1 MTRVHMWG
9 PSTIFITVQIFS
21 AHKPDPSYFFD
32 DNQSPLKDILKG
44 LTRNGTSIGTV
55 GGPDF
60 INYAPCFIRSCTKNA
75 HFRI

>member
-1 MTRVHMWG
+1 MTRVCHVG
-9 PSTIFITVQIFS
+9 RSKTFITVQIFS

-60 INYAPCFIRSCTKNA
+60 INYAPCFIRSSAQNA
-75 HFRI
+75 RFQK